1 MHPPQKRALGE
12 QTATNT
18 IEAERASQPHIT
30 LPAPTEDELYYP
42 LIMGAEV
49 IRNLS
54 IKPFPR
60 EKLNPVNQLLNVHYL
75 VGKSKIISSLTKC
88 TPPCLLRIRVT
99 TSQDASGS
107 NIKLVPPLIHSRS
120 KGYKGFCLVA
130 CVIVLMQS

>member
-54 IKPFPR
+54 IKPFPI

-75 VGKSKIISSLTKC
+75 VGKSKIISSLPKC
-88 TPPCLLRIRVT
+88 TPLCLLRIRVT
-99 TSQDASGS
+99 TSQDASC
-107 NIKLVPPLIHSRS
+107 IKSVSPLIHSRS
-120 KGYKGFCLVA
+120 KGYKGFLPCGL
-130 CVIVLMQS
+130 CKCFIMQS